1 MNLLDVLGA
10 LAALPRGQAVKWR
23 ELRDFAF
30 ADDDDGEE
38 GEFAWDQPFH
48 HSVPAFPATR
58 PLPTELLDDEVVPKE
73 VTLSTT
79 TKSTIPGAFYFR
91 LP

>member
-10 LAALPRGQAVKWR
+10 LAALPRGQAVRWR

-48 HSVPAFPATR
+48 HSVPAFPVTR
-58 PLPTELLDDEVVPKE
+58 PLPTELLDEVVPK
-73 VTLSTT
+73 VKLTT
-79 TKSTIPGAFYFR
+79 TKSHVPGAFYFR
-91 LP
+91 PP